1 MRLVMLLQMVV
12 GVSKAKTTGSRLPQ
26 WLLDLCGLLD
36 ASAVKLEEG
45 EEDRG
50 VDAEQAIEPNLPSTS
65 KGPRRLLMRLSSAPP
80 EPDPKT
86 SQQVA
91 ARKPRSVDPVYWY
104 SASTETAHKHI
115 GGSKALV
122 SSSVD
127 ASDPS
132 GFLKF
137 TFPDGDTWLSEVPCL
152 DRAVYTRLAASIS
165 PTMRRPAART
175 DKHLPKSSEYKLYH
189 SKVYND
195 ARTRYKRKI
204 LAGGGVVDDALSKAF
219 ARKECAAAKAAWPK
233 RIRGL

>member
-1 MRLVMLLQMVV
+1 MADLAEDITRVKAHGSEALFKIDFKKASDREALHRYRATLARFLMANPTGLFGKVIMRDALKQVDSSILMGALTKNRAPNALANDSMRLVMLLQMVV
-12 GVSKAKTTGSRLPQ
+12 GVNKAKTTGSRLPQ

-50 VDAEQAIEPNLPSTS
+50 VDAAQAIELNLPSTS
-65 KGPRRLLMRLSSAPP
+65 KGPRRLLMRLSSAPS
-80 EPDPKT
+80 EPTPKT

-127 ASDPS
+127 ASDP
-132 GFLKF
+132 
-137 TFPDGDTWLSEVPCL
+137 
-152 DRAVYTRLAASIS
+152 AAS
-165 PTMRRPAART
+165 
-175 DKHLPKSSEYKLYH
+175 
-189 SKVYND
+189 
-195 ARTRYKRKI
+195 
-204 LAGGGVVDDALSKAF
+204 
-219 ARKECAAAKAAWPK
+219 
-233 RIRGL
+233 